1 MRKPKISDYPMYM
14 GKVNS
19 EFGND
24 KEMPSDNQIIAFIR
38 KYDLKTDWNISVD
51 NVKCDIDRLITKNKF
66 RVSSYKDYLQKLK
79 ETFGIFCTEMPSEQ
93 AMGKFVSKYHLYT
106 DWGITVE
113 DVAQDLSNIMNGKW
127 IEMLRNCEPKR
138 KVEKPVRAM
147 KIQKPASASQNIS
160 SSSNPK
166 ANSTSQLTRKYELE
180 LREWLHEK
188 LKQIGYVGNSNSSA
202 GDKKGTSV
210 QKPISSAEN
219 KKRTNVQ
226 KTILIDGD
234 NHINDGRRGI
244 EQSPKDVEI
253 IAYFRQDGAKK
264 KFDNKYKARTN
275 VKSILVKSVK
285 PGDQAVDKQIK
296 KDAGQLL
303 KKKNQVV
310 IIVSQDN
317 DFKEYAKR
325 KKEKRLGNNK
335 LIIVKSVAEALKK
348 DKRRNHNA

>member
-14 GKVNS
+14 GKVRS

-24 KEMPSDNQIIAFIR
+24 KEMPSDNKIIEFIR
-38 KYDLKTDWNISVD
+38 RYHLKIDWNISVD
-51 NVKCDIDRLITKNKF
+51 DVKCDIDKLITKNKF

-79 ETFGIFCTEMPSEQ
+79 ETFGIFFTEMPSEQ

-113 DVAQDLSNIMNGKW
+113 DVAKDLGNIMNGKW
-127 IEMLRNCEPKR
+127 IEMLRNCESKR

-147 KIQKPASASQNIS
+147 KIQKPASVSKNIS
-160 SSSNPK
+160 SSSNQK
-166 ANSTSQLTRKYELE
+166 ANNTSQLTRKYELE
-180 LREWLHEK
+180 FREWLHEK

-202 GDKKGTSV
+202 GNKKKTNV
-210 QKPISSAEN
+210 QKPISNADN
-219 KKRTNVQ
+219 QKKTKIG

-296 KDAGQLL
+296 KDAGKLL
-303 KKKNQVV
+303 KKKDQVV

-317 DFKEYAKR
+317 DFKEYEKR
-325 KKEKRLGNNK
+325 KRAKGLPRNK
-335 LIIVKSVAEALKK
+335 LTIVKSVAEALKK
-348 DKRRNHNA
+348 DKRRNRNA

>member
-14 GKVNS
+14 GKVRS

-24 KEMPSDNQIIAFIR
+24 KEMPSDNKIIEFIR
-38 KYDLKTDWNISVD
+38 RYHLKIDWNISVD
-51 NVKCDIDRLITKNKF
+51 DVKCDIDKLITKNKF

-79 ETFGIFCTEMPSEQ
+79 ETFGIFFTEMPSEQ
-93 AMGKFVSKYHLYT
+93 AMEKFVSKYHLYT

-113 DVAQDLSNIMNGKW
+113 DVAKDLGNIMNGKW
-127 IEMLRNCEPKR
+127 IEMLRNCESKR
-138 KVEKPVRAM
+138 KVEKPVREI
-147 KIQKPASASQNIS
+147 KIQKPASASKNINR
-160 SSSNPK
+160 SSNPK
-166 ANSTSQLTRKYELE
+166 ANNTSQLTRKYELE
-180 LREWLHEK
+180 FREWLHEK

-202 GDKKGTSV
+202 G
-210 QKPISSAEN
+210 N
-219 KKRTNVQ
+219 KKKTKIG

-303 KKKNQVV
+303 KKKDQVV

-317 DFKEYAKR
+317 DFKEYEKR
-325 KKEKRLGNNK
+325 KRAKGLPRNK
-335 LIIVKSVAEALKK
+335 LTIAKSVTEALKK
-348 DKRRNHNA
+348 R